1 MRSLKLI
8 VKIENLMEG
17 VLARP
22 EIKDDRREQI
32 LDAFE
37 HCVARYGLEGATLGK
52 TAEAAGLARPLIR
65 HNVGNKDDLQDAL
78 VQRFLLRSKTAMD
91 ELVAFLPDENRL
103 DTLLDF
109 LFDPSST
116 DPQLVL
122 VFNALSAA
130 APGDPALAR
139 QLQEWLAD
147 FVARL
152 ESVLAKNCPGAPA
165 ASVEAVA
172 AGLTGIY
179 FNVEAL
185 YPIGLSER
193 FAKSSRQAAKMLV
206 IALETAND

>member
-1 MRSLKLI
+1 M
-8 VKIENLMEG
+8 
-17 VLARP
+17 ARP

-52 TAEAAGLARPLIR
+52 TAEVAGLARPLIR
-65 HNVGNKDDLQDAL
+65 HNVGNKEDLQDAL
-78 VQRFLLRSKTAMD
+78 VQRFLLRSKTATD
-91 ELVAFLPDENRL
+91 ELVAFLPGENRL
-103 DTLLDF
+103 DTLLDI
-109 LFDPSST
+109 LFDPSGT
-116 DPQLVL
+116 NPQLVL

-130 APGDPALAR
+130 APSDPALAR
-139 QLQEWLAD
+139 QLREWLDD
-147 FVARL
+147 FVERL
-152 ESVLAKNCPGAPA
+152 EDVLAQSCPRAPA
-165 ASVEAVA
+165 ETVEAVA

-193 FAKSSRQAAKMLV
+193 FAKSSKQAAKMLV